1 MTEARYHELLGRMLD
16 SRISEADAD
25 ELRHGLETDQAR
37 LPRPPR
43 TLDALG
49 ALRPGAVARPRCRRI
64 PAAVRS
70 PAHGRDRSRR
80 RRRR

>member
-37 LPRPPR
+37 LRDLR
-43 TLDALG
+43 EHLTLWELCSG
-49 ALRPGAVARPRCRRI
+49 SKPG
-64 PAAVRS
+64 
-70 PAHGRDRSRR
+70 
-80 RRRR
+80 